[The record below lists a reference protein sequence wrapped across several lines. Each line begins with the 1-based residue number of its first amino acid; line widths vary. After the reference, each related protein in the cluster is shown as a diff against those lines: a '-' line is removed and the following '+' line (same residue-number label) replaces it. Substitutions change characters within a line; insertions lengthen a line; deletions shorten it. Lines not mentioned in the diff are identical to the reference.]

1 MASLH
6 KRPPRKWALLLA
18 AGASERMGHPKALL
32 ADEKG
37 RTFLHRLNKTFE
49 GAGLKV
55 AVVVGAHS
63 AEIRAAHPKLTFI
76 ENPDWVEGQWSSV
89 HQALLYVLTLGAQ
102 EVWLHPVDVPQIKPA
117 TVRTLQAALKGKG
130 AVYPTFEDEPG
141 HPVGL
146 TREIAKQVLRGP
158 WHRFDDALK
167 AVKAVAVPVKDAA
180 VVENINAPA
189 DYLVQFGRLPRLG
202 E

>member
-6 KRPPRKWALLLA
+6 KKWALLLA

-32 ADEKG
+32 ADDKG
-37 RTFLHRLNKTFE
+37 RTFLRRLKTTFA

-63 AEIRAAHPKLTFI
+63 AEIRAAYPKLTFI

-89 HQALLYVLTLGAQ
+89 HQGLFYLLTLGAE
-102 EVWLHPVDVPQIKPA
+102 EVWLHPIDAPLLKPA
-117 TVRTLQAALKGKG
+117 TLRTLRAALKGKG
-130 AVYPTFEDEPG
+130 AVYPSFEDEPG

-146 TREIAKQVLRGP
+146 TREVAKQVLRGP

-167 AVKAVAVPVKDAA
+167 ALKAVPVPVKDSA
-180 VVENINAPA
+180 VTENINAPA
-189 DYLVQFGRLPRLG
+189 DYLVQFGRLPKVG
-202 E
+202 K